1 MAAGHPPGDPC
12 FGGVPMSIATAG
24 EDLLGGLIADGIVS
38 RPSASAPETQW
49 TQRFAQR
56 TQRITASMIRELLK
70 LTEQPDI
77 ISFAGGL
84 PAPEVFPVEEVRAAT
99 ERVLRD
105 HGTTALQYTTT
116 EGYRPLRE
124 LLVRHMGR
132 YGVEVKPENVLVTS
146 GSQQALDL
154 IGKLLINPGDRVLTE
169 APTYLGALQ
178 AFNAYQADYLPVP
191 IDDDGMDVGALEEQL
206 RGGPKF
212 VYALPNFQNP
222 AGVTL
227 SLERRR
233 RLVERAAQYGIP
245 IVEDDPYGQLRFE
258 GDHLPSLVKLDAET
272 HGCANGERAFTGN
285 VLYLSTLSKTLAPGL
300 RIGWVV
306 APEVVISKLVQIK
319 QGADLHTST
328 FCQYVAYEVAKGGF
342 LDRHVRRIR
351 TVYGERRNAMLRAL
365 DRHAPLGV
373 RWTRPGGGLFLWAT
387 LPDGFDTL
395 KLLDEAIAEKVAFVP
410 GAAFYPCG
418 GGEQTMRL
426 NFSYATPDVIEEGI
440 NRLSKVIERKIENS

>member
-1 MAAGHPPGDPC
+1 
-12 FGGVPMSIATAG
+12 MSIAAAG
-24 EDLLGGLIADGIVS
+24 EDLLGSLFADGTLR
-38 RPSASAPETQW
+38 RPSAIAAETLW
-49 TQRFAQR
+49 KERFAQR

-84 PAPEVFPVEEVRAAT
+84 PAPEVFPVEEIRAAT
-99 ERVLRD
+99 ERVLKDR
-105 HGTTALQYTTT
+105 GTTALQYTTT

-124 LLVRHMGR
+124 LLVRHMSR
-132 YGVEVKPENVLVTS
+132 YGVEVRPENVLITS

-154 IGKLLINPGDRVLTE
+154 IGKLLINPGDRVLVE

-227 SLERRR
+227 SMERRR
-233 RLVERAAQYGIP
+233 RLVALAARAGIP
-245 IVEDDPYGQLRFE
+245 IVEDDPYGQLRYE
-258 GDHLPSLVKLDAET
+258 SEHVPSLVRIDAET
-272 HGCANGERAFTGN
+272 HGCGSGERAFTGN

-300 RIGWVV
+300 RVAWVV

-319 QGADLHTST
+319 QGADLHSST
-328 FCQYVAYEVAKGGF
+328 FCQHVAYEVAKGGF
-342 LDRHVRRIR
+342 LDSHVRRIR
-351 TVYGERRNAMLRAL
+351 AVYGERRDAMLRAL
-365 DRHAPLGV
+365 DRFAPPGV

-387 LPDGFDTL
+387 LPEGLDTL

-418 GGEQTMRL
+418 GGERTMRL
-426 NFSYATPDVIEEGI
+426 NFSYAAPDVIEEGI
-440 NRLSKVIERKIENS
+440 KRLSRVIERKIKN